1 MRVLLSLVL
10 CFALAACETGSDEP
24 RVLPTLITFE
34 DDSATA
40 TAQLD
45 GLVGLLDF
53 WVPASHTLVAG
64 EQDHWGFIA
73 QANDAVTIR
82 VIGLGSTVRLTLVNE
97 ADEVLAADQSLV
109 VTLLESGPYT
119 VIVEN
124 TTGEGGDY
132 EIGLGYSDRPN
143 PQVEIPTLVPELVGV
158 PTPTLSFAELG
169 TFITRLSSNN
179 TVSGTFD
186 EGDSPHV
193 YAFEGQIGQYVQ
205 VEMNRVNGEIDPVIT
220 LYNIK
225 NVPMALDDDSADNN
239 NAILRNILLPE
250 DGLYSV
256 QANGRGLAGD
266 YTIRLLAYDQF
277 LPVTPTVVIPITPTS
292 LPPFQL
298 PTLAPSIPGN
308 QLESYKPV
316 LNILPEPTA
325 VGIHTFTAFAGD
337 VMTIGVSS
345 AQDID
350 QHQLIPAMEISDPE
364 GVIVGSD
371 IALNALTDAVIA
383 NLRIE
388 LDGVYTV
395 FVRGEELSFGAYVIS
410 YGIGST
416 RRNILKGEAPFGER
430 NESEIV
436 QRGFQDV
443 WTLELKEGD
452 VITAATNPG
461 PNSQLDPILE
471 LVRDDETETVIA
483 IDDNGGGNLSSL
495 IRSTTIPETGR
506 YVLRVRASQAQTT
519 GAYALIWR
527 YITVAPTPTPPPAV
541 APILN
546 VDDVIETSSEYRFYP
561 FWGFKGQR
569 VYVRVLAVEE
579 SGLDPVAALI
589 GPDGTELMLADD
601 SEGDLN
607 ARFEF
612 ELPED
617 GTYNV
622 RVNGYLTTG
631 PFIITVEELVRF
643 QG

>member
-1 MRVLLSLVL
+1 M
-10 CFALAACETGSDEP
+10 LAACETGSDEP
-24 RVLPTLITFE
+24 RELPTLVTF
-34 DDSATA
+34 DDDPPTA
-40 TAQLD
+40 TSPPV

-53 WVPASHTLVAG
+53 WIPASRTLVAG
-64 EQDHWGFIA
+64 EQDRWGFIG
-73 QANDAVTIR
+73 QADDAITIR
-82 VIGLGSTVRLTLVNE
+82 VIGLGSSVQLTLVNE
-97 ADEVLAADQSLV
+97 AEEVLASEQSLA
-109 VTLLESGPYT
+109 VTLSENGTYT

-143 PQVEIPTLVPELVGV
+143 PQIEIPTPVPELVGV
-158 PTPTLSFAELG
+158 PTPTPAFAELG
-169 TFITRLSSNN
+169 TFITRLTNN
-179 TVSGTFD
+179 TTVSGTFD

-193 YAFEGQIGQYVQ
+193 YAFEGESGQYIQ

-220 LYNIK
+220 VYNIEG
-225 NVPMALDDDSADNN
+225 VPMALDDDSAGNT
-239 NAILRNILLPE
+239 NAILRNIQLPE

-256 QANGRGLAGD
+256 QANGRGLAGG
-266 YTIRLLAYDQF
+266 YAIRLLNYEQF
-277 LPVTPTVVIPITPTS
+277 SPATPTVVIPLTPTP
-292 LPPFQL
+292 LPPFML
-298 PTLAPSIPGN
+298 PSPAPSIPGN
-308 QLESYKPV
+308 QLEPYKPV
-316 LNILPEPTA
+316 SNVLSEPTA
-325 VGIHTFTAFAGD
+325 VGIHTFTALAGD
-337 VMTIGVSS
+337 VITIGVSS

-350 QHQLIPAMEISDPE
+350 EQQLIPAIEISDPE
-364 GVIVGSD
+364 GVIAGSD
-371 IALNALTDAVIA
+371 IAPNAQTDAVIA

-395 FVRGEELSFGAYVIS
+395 FIRGEELSFGAYVVS

-416 RRNILKGEAPFGER
+416 RRNILKGEASFGER
-430 NESEIV
+430 NESEIL
-436 QRGFQDV
+436 QRGFQHV

-461 PNSQLDPILE
+461 TNSQLDPILE
-471 LVRDDETETVIA
+471 LAHDDEAGTVIA
-483 IDDNGGGNLSSL
+483 TDDNGGGNLSSL
-495 IRSTTIPETGR
+495 IRSMTIPETGR

-519 GAYALIWR
+519 GTYALIWR
-527 YITVAPTPTPPPAV
+527 YITVASTPTPPPAV

-546 VDDVIETSSEYRFYP
+546 VDDVIEASSEYRFYP

-569 VYVRVLAVEE
+569 VYVQVLAAEE
-579 SGLDPVAALI
+579 SDLDPVAALI
-589 GPDGTELMLADD
+589 GPDGTELLMADD
-601 SEGDLN
+601 SDGDLN

-643 QG
+643 RG